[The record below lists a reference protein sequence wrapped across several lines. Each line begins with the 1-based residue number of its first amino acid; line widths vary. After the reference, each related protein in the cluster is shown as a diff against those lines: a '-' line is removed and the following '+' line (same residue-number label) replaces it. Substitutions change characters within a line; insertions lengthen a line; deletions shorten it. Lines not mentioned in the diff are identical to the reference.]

1 IIQNFKFIHA
11 MGLVTGAILAARRAI
26 TELIEESRAFYEAM
40 TVLQSTAMNFN
51 EVLDELTV
59 RARTLAQRFG
69 QSIEEVT
76 SIAYEFGSAGFSAE
90 EAFRGM
96 EDTMRAV
103 VSTGADVT
111 QITRSMAG

>member
-1 IIQNFKFIHA
+1 AQELKRVVTASDRAGKGMKEYSVSLGDSIIQNFKFIHA

-76 SIAYEFGSAGFSAE
+76 SIAY
-90 EAFRGM
+90 
-96 EDTMRAV
+96 
-103 VSTGADVT
+103 
-111 QITRSMAG
+111 